1 MGAATLH
8 EITFSDKSGHVL
20 YQVHYRLD
28 GPSLQRRYKKFRC
41 GFKGIVKPLATVD
54 IRPDGSAA
62 AAHMQKILDRAEME
76 LEKRLNALLGV
87 DEAQVLFTQRRP
99 FASVGGEF
107 FCLQIIKGLAH
118 EIERVTV
125 EK

>member
-20 YQVHYRLD
+20 CRVHYRSD
-28 GPSLQRRYKKFRC
+28 GPSLQRRYKNFRR

-54 IRPDGSAA
+54 IRPDGSAT
-62 AAHMQKILDRAEME
+62 AAHKQKILDRAEME
-76 LEKRLNALLGV
+76 LKKRINALLGV
-87 DEAQVLFTQRRP
+87 EEAESLFAQRRP

-107 FCLQIIKGLAH
+107 FCLQIIKGLAY